1 MNFLQ
6 RNFLAHIVIALALLA
21 GGALFRFVVP
31 WGGAPAREFAFLVGT
46 FGAQFWL
53 FIAAI
58 GLRNRDIP
66 GFDMLVAAEIIIAMG
81 VFSLILGLGIAVF
94 LAVESSAQITTF
106 ELSAMRP
113 FLLPFGEG
121 LLAAGLAPLL
131 ASVLRQIEVL
141 NYSSKE
147 RDPGADLHDDFS
159 GLSTKVLAATES
171 VGAWIAKIDESTST
185 FEQSTNAFNASAE
198 TFKEATSRYEN
209 AVGRMAKATETHTD
223 KVETTIAQHMEQ
235 IKALTEDFASKI
247 NAADASVRE
256 SLQKTSEAAAGLSTK
271 FDEAGGKTRELTD
284 EIDRFKKAVG
294 QTATLLDGLQKLIE
308 SVNRFI
314 RPAA

>member
-6 RNFLAHIVIALALLA
+6 RNFLVHIAIALLLLA

-31 WGGAPAREFAFLVGT
+31 WGGAWTGEYAFLAGT

-58 GLRNRDIP
+58 GLRSRDIP

-81 VFSLILGLGIAVF
+81 VFSLILGLGTAVF

-106 ELSAMRP
+106 ELSAMGP

-141 NYSSKE
+141 NYSNKE
-147 RDPGADLHDDFS
+147 RDPGADLHDDLAQ
-159 GLSTKVLAATES
+159 LSTTVRTASKS
-171 VGAWIAKIDESTST
+171 VGALIAKVDESTST
-185 FEQSTNAFNASAE
+185 FEQSTDAFNAGAE
-198 TFKEATSRYEN
+198 TFKKATSRYEN
-209 AVGRMAKATETHTD
+209 VVGRIAQATETHTD
-223 KVETTIAQHMEQ
+223 KVEATIAQHVEQ

-247 NAADASVRE
+247 NAADASVRA
-256 SLQKTSEAAAGLSTK
+256 SLQKTSDAAGGLSTK

-284 EIDRFKKAVG
+284 EIDRLKKEIR
-294 QTATLLDGLQKLIE
+294 QTTPLLDGLQKLIE